1 MPKIDD
7 MTFDQALSHFG
18 TIPDM
23 ALALGVKSP
32 SIYEWKR
39 DGAIPE
45 TRQYQIELATK
56 GRLKAD
62 FPALRIG
69 RKAA

>member
-1 MPKIDD
+1 

-18 TIPDM
+18 TIHDM
-23 ALALGVKSP
+23 AIALGVKSP

-39 DGAIPE
+39 GGAIPE

-62 FPALRIG
+62 FPALRVG

>member
-1 MPKIDD
+1 MAA

-32 SIYEWKR
+32 SVYEWKR
-39 DGAIPE
+39 DGVIPKN
-45 TRQYQIELATK
+45 RQYQIELATK
-56 GRLKAD
+56 GKLKAD
-62 FPALRIG
+62 VPALHKNQK
-69 RKAA
+69 KAA